1 MLLDTQNWMPCGC
14 SKQKEVTED
23 HLNEDECLDEIKSSV
38 DTISEFFRIPLE
50 AKGVDLCFILDEVEE
65 AVQYSRKYLNI
76 DKEAYQKVWY
86 RLHTSPDSASWPN
99 LLHICNLLFSLP
111 FSTAKV
117 ERTFSV
123 LKVIKS
129 EKRTSLN
136 SDTLG
141 DLLEI
146 KTEGPPLSSF
156 SADAAIDLW
165 WKDSSTRTRR
175 VQQKP
180 RKIYKKRK
188 DLKKATTSSIT
199 ASTTASGE
207 SSTSNED
214 SDSEV
219 LALEQWDSWFD
230 FDVTDEIVSE
240 SESDKSDDND

>member
-1 MLLDTQNWMPCGC
+1 M
-14 SKQKEVTED
+14 
-23 HLNEDECLDEIKSSV
+23 
-38 DTISEFFRIPLE
+38 
-50 AKGVDLCFILDEVEE
+50 
-65 AVQYSRKYLNI
+65 
-76 DKEAYQKVWY
+76 
-86 RLHTSPDSASWPN
+86 
-99 LLHICNLLFSLP
+99 
-111 FSTAKV
+111 
-117 ERTFSV
+117 
-123 LKVIKS
+123 
-129 EKRTSLN
+129 
-136 SDTLG
+136 
-141 DLLEI
+141 EI

-165 WKDSSTRTRR
+165 LKDSSTITRR

-199 ASTTASGE
+199 ASTTASGG
-207 SSTSNED
+207 SSTSNEN